1 MLRSCMY
8 VRTFQM
14 LLTLPWLF
22 ENANFIS
29 PVRLDGN
36 TSQFGTAVEQ
46 LSRVVL
52 YLLKFPYKTL
62 LACCPYSGLN
72 LIDVLF

>member
-1 MLRSCMY
+1 MY

-52 YLLKFPYKTL
+52 YFVEVPLQNAFGLLSL
-62 LACCPYSGLN
+62 LCAQPH
-72 LIDVLF
+72 